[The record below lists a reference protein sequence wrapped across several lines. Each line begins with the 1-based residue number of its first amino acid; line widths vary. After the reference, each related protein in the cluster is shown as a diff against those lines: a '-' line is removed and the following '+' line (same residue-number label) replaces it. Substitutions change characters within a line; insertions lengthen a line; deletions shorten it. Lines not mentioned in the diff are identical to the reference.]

1 MRMGAREGVTEST
14 FKKNIF
20 TRGTE
25 AGASC
30 GLRNQGQFDQHSGI
44 LSFKNCETLEALV
57 Y

>member
-1 MRMGAREGVTEST
+1 MRIGAREGVTEST